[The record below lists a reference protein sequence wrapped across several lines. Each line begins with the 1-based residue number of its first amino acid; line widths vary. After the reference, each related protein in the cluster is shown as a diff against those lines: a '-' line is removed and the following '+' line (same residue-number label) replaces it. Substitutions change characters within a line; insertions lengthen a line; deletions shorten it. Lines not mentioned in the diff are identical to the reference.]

1 MKEMTLEHFAAQLE
15 QSMVAAQ
22 HEHIL
27 VTRDGR
33 PFALVEGIAFKDEE
47 DLALERSP
55 EFWRM
60 IEERR
65 RGPSIPLEQV
75 RAELL
80 GEDVETEG

>member
-1 MKEMTLEHFAAQLE
+1 MKEITLERFAAELE
-15 QSMVAAQ
+15 QSMDAAQ

-27 VTRDGR
+27 VTRNGL

-65 RGPSIPLEQV
+65 QRPTLPLEKV
-75 RAELL
+75 KAELF
-80 GEDVETEG
+80 GDEAESED